1 MVALDERLLFLSPER
16 PVALE
21 DEPSPTTDVFLMGE
35 ILHSMLMPGPWM
47 DAQTSSD
54 LARALLD
61 NRRATFSRIGDS
73 VSRPLSALVARRL
86 ARDPSERQQDV
97 VALLQQVAGIPE
109 LGDAVSARE
118 KLGQIVQQVISQST
132 DSAST
137 VLMR

>member
-1 MVALDERLLFLSPER
+1 
-16 PVALE
+16 
-21 DEPSPTTDVFLMGE
+21 MGE
-35 ILHSMLMPGPWM
+35 ILHFHVDAGPL
-47 DAQTSSD
+47 DGRSD
-54 LARALLD
+54 VKRFARALLD